1 MLNWKKESSLKTLDE
16 KYKTVI
22 LDNKITRIIA
32 LSDIHSDIHAFII
45 CLRDCAKVIKKKSY
59 VYTNIHLL
67 DEDTENLLE
76 MNLNDKKNEYIDD
89 LNYEWIGGNTHIVI
103 CGDILDGARDN
114 ETSYRDGINRCS
126 FQNCKDLEYDQVEI
140 KLLRFINSINKL
152 AMKQKGRIYK
162 ILGNHDIAN
171 LANDT
176 ILINRFNLENT
187 LILKNYYD
195 NYTRQE
201 YFKNNNPGS
210 DLLFEDNAYMFLVIN
225 NNIFVHGQLDHT
237 KSLEDYIIINNNLNG
252 SLIDDWTEIN
262 SVNITTWGRKY
273 SRDNNETNN
282 TNEQIN
288 KCMEVR
294 DNLDKIFNS
303 LIEYNWGYSTYKTSK
318 ALRVIVGHC
327 PQMFGNNK
335 NIINSTFKNI
345 EDDNNIQILS
355 GEIKTGLQDY
365 PNYLFG
371 IGMECN
377 KEHLDEFKTN
387 PEITH
392 VYDTNERYI
401 YKVDVGSTRAFD
413 YTAEEYLNFINNNLP
428 NNIAQRTPQVLEIT
442 GDNNIKIIRSTV
454 LNTRIHQPRQK
465 LEELLK
471 EQNHRHKLIIPVQA
485 SMHTKYLKY
494 KNKYIELKKKN
505 S

>member
-1 MLNWKKESSLKTLDE
+1 MT
-16 KYKTVI
+16 KY
-22 LDNKITRIIA
+22 
-32 LSDIHSDIHAFII
+32 LS
-45 CLRDCAKVIKKKSY
+45 
-59 VYTNIHLL
+59 
-67 DEDTENLLE
+67 
-76 MNLNDKKNEYIDD
+76 ID
-89 LNYEWIGGNTHIVI
+89 
-103 CGDILDGARDN
+103 
-114 ETSYRDGINRCS
+114 
-126 FQNCKDLEYDQVEI
+126 
-140 KLLRFINSINKL
+140 
-152 AMKQKGRIYK
+152 
-162 ILGNHDIAN
+162 
-171 LANDT
+171 
-176 ILINRFNLENT
+176 
-187 LILKNYYD
+187 LKNYYD

-201 YFKNNNPGS
+201 YFNNNNPGS

-237 KSLEDYIIINNNLNG
+237 KSLEDYIIINNKLNG
-252 SLIDDWTEIN
+252 SLINDWTEIN
-262 SVNITTWGRKY
+262 NINITTWGRKY

-288 KCMEVR
+288 KCTEVR

-303 LIEYNWGYSTYKTSK
+303 LIEYNWGYSTYITSK

-335 NIINSTFKNI
+335 NIINSTFNNI
-345 EDDNNIQILS
+345 TNDNNIQILS
-355 GEIKTGLQDY
+355 GGIRTGLQDY

-377 KEHLDEFKTN
+377 KENFDEFVTN
-387 PEITH
+387 PKVAP

-413 YTAEEYLNFINNNLP
+413 NTAEEYVSFIDNNLP

-442 GDNNIKIIRSTV
+442 NDNNIKIIRSTV

-471 EQNHRHKLIIPVQA
+471 EQNHRHKLIIPVIIPTQVSIHA
-485 SMHTKYLKY
+485 KYLKY